1 MLQSSSS
8 RWLNII
14 LGKRIK
20 DTVAYFE
27 KKVWFICEAGSK
39 NTMKFSKSEAL
50 HGFRTEGSAVPSPL
64 LRSQLTQSWKLSL
77 SDMSF
82 VNVKDSIHVDTQW
95 SLENR
100 NDNFMTQE
108 VGNSTEKDAVSDIV
122 LADREKCTQN
132 VKVLGNCGMG
142 TISSTVLA

>member
-1 MLQSSSS
+1 
-8 RWLNII
+8 
-14 LGKRIK
+14 
-20 DTVAYFE
+20 
-27 KKVWFICEAGSK
+27 
-39 NTMKFSKSEAL
+39 
-50 HGFRTEGSAVPSPL
+50 
-64 LRSQLTQSWKLSL
+64 
-77 SDMSF
+77 MSF

-108 VGNSTEKDAVSDIV
+108 VGNSTEEDAVSDIM

-132 VKVLGNCGMG
+132 VKILGNCGMG